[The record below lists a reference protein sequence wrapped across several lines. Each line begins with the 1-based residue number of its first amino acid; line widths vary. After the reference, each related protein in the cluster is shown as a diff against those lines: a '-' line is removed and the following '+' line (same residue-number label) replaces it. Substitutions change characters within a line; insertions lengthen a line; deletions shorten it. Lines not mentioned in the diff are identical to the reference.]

1 MAQVLSGVGL
11 SGKLCACPVF
21 FFRTQ
26 KKSLRHENSSTYF
39 GRFSELYMEKLFD
52 ICSDST
58 PVEEGLTGVT
68 VQGAFLALKM
78 VKVEHEIL
86 FRFLHQ
92 LLKGKSRS
100 PTLIKATRAKAQPMR
115 RKNMGS
121 GSKS

>member
-1 MAQVLSGVGL
+1 
-11 SGKLCACPVF
+11 
-21 FFRTQ
+21 
-26 KKSLRHENSSTYF
+26 
-39 GRFSELYMEKLFD
+39 MEKLFD

-92 LLKGKSRS
+92 LLKGKSS
-100 PTLIKATRAKAQPMR
+100 MAKAFGNAQKTQKHFSSRPPSWR
-115 RKNMGS
+115 S
-121 GSKS
+121 GPGRSVPFLHLPTAIALRDRCH